1 MPKDYLNVND
11 LMSQGFSKWK
21 SEQAI
26 KTANKRIKESG
37 GVIGDRSSAPRK
49 ILESILF
56 CDLSNEDKG
65 GSTHDE

>member
-1 MPKDYLNVND
+1 MPKDFLSVND

-26 KTANKRIKESG
+26 KIANKRIKESG
-37 GVIGDRSSAPRK
+37 GMIGDRSSAPRK

-56 CDLSNEDKG
+56 CDLSSEEKEEG
-65 GSTHDE
+65 R